1 MPTAGAIG
9 RQLIAS
15 LQELLEARGLSFRRA
30 SAALDELGRPIPP
43 LGFSRIIKGER
54 RVDVDELVVLSL
66 LLGVTPSALLLPRDA
81 DGAVVVALAPGARY
95 PAAAAWAWA
104 DGRLPLDGDLDWF
117 RRYARPK
124 FVNVHESDPAF
135 REASGLAGRIA
146 AALAEP
152 DKWDTRRED
161 VIRGFQLLR
170 AVLDDWLAKR
180 DADTAFRGAWE
191 FAPVQ
196 LPGISQRPRPPLFG
210 LPADGDQ

>member
-117 RRYARPK
+117 RR
-124 FVNVHESDPAF
+124 
-135 REASGLAGRIA
+135 
-146 AALAEP
+146 
-152 DKWDTRRED
+152 
-161 VIRGFQLLR
+161 
-170 AVLDDWLAKR
+170 
-180 DADTAFRGAWE
+180 
-191 FAPVQ
+191 
-196 LPGISQRPRPPLFG
+196 
-210 LPADGDQ
+210 